1 MMSWAHRFIPAARS
15 SLILLAMN
23 IVAIA
28 AAWPIHDEPVTLVQ
42 AAGGIVVLLAVAAV
56 LSRPASV
63 RLVPVRT
70 LTDRMTRDGDD
81 RATRGPGAGRPPLGV
96 PPAGPAGRD
105 PRRGR
110 TACATAGV
118 SGVLVPQIFAPPW
131 AALGAAAACDEDIE
145 LASGI
150 AMAFVRSPLE
160 TAMAALD
167 LDRLS
172 GGRFTL
178 GLGSSVRAWN
188 VERFGVDYDR
198 PVARLRELVG
208 LLKRMVTLDE
218 QPRIGRFEG
227 EFWHVDLDGIRLP
240 RPIRPT
246 LPITLAPLRAAMTE
260 MAAEVAD
267 GILGHPVWS
276 RALDRRRGAG
286 GRRSRAGPRRAPS
299 AATSASRRGC
309 ASPSPTTSSR
319 VATTPGSGIPF
330 YASLRQYDS
339 YFDALGLAA
348 DARRLQDLA
357 EAGAPPAEQSAA
369 ISDAMVDELV
379 MIGPPRRRGGTDRGR
394 ARRRRRRLHHR
405 AERAAAR
412 SARASTTT
420 AIAAHLLPGGA
431 AR

>member
-1 MMSWAHRFIPAARS
+1 MGATNDAAARVHAAHHWAF
-15 SLILLAMN
+15 LA
-23 IVAIA
+23 
-28 AAWPIHDEPVTLVQ
+28 Q
-42 AAGGIVVLLAVAAV
+42 GRLAH
-56 LSRPASV
+56 V
-63 RLVPVRT
+63 RGEV
-70 LTDRMTRDGDD
+70 DRLRE
-81 RATRGPGAGRPPLGV
+81 
-96 PPAGPAGRD
+96 
-105 PRRGR
+105 
-110 TACATAGV
+110 AGV

-145 LASGI
+145 LATGI

-198 PVARLRELVG
+198 PVSRLRELVG
-208 LLKRMVTLDE
+208 LVKRMVTVDE

-246 LPITLAPLRAAMTE
+246 LPITVAPLRAAMTE

-276 RALDRRRGAG
+276 PRWITGEMRAAVDRGLA
-286 GRRSRAGPRRAPS
+286 RAGRQRSDLRITAWL
-299 AATSASRRGC
+299 
-309 ASPSPTTSSR
+309 R
-319 VATTPGSGIPF
+319 VAITDDIERGRDDARIGLPF

-357 EAGAPPAEQSAA
+357 ESGAPPAEQAA
-369 ISDAMVDELV
+369 SISDAMVDELV
-379 MIGPPRRRGGTDRGR
+379 IIGPPDDVA
-394 ARRRRRRLHHR
+394 ARIAAVLDVVDDVCITPPNGLP
-405 AERAAAR
+405 AERTRDYDA
-412 SARASTTT
+412 
-420 AIAAHLLPGGA
+420 AIATYLLPGGPA
-431 AR
+431 Q